1 MWSRIFNLVPMATTS
16 FYSNWNPHKLQQA
29 FKWVVYLL
37 LFVNFCFY
45 IKEDWSAANYTLGQ
59 GAELGQWFSAFATTI
74 DETAWLILL
83 IMLELETYVLD
94 DEQFTP
100 RVTILL
106 HAIRV
111 ICFTMIAYT
120 IFAFGQYVIEV
131 RETLPVENVTNLCQL
146 ADKDLSYT
154 YNLDYHEVTGSSCG
168 TLSPDT
174 KFYWVAGDD
183 VVADAEGLR
192 LERQLAWADFAEV
205 VIWLVIII
213 AIELVV
219 GMQDRGISRG
229 IATTVLN
236 WTKLLGYS
244 LLLSLGVYWAWLGH
258 TLYLWDTMLWVGG
271 FVAIEM
277 NLSEWRGELEES
289 GT

>member
-1 MWSRIFNLVPMATTS
+1 LALMATIR
-16 FYSNWNPHKLQQA
+16 FYSNWNPHKIQQT

-37 LFVNFCFY
+37 LFVNYCFY
-45 IKEDWSAANYTLGQ
+45 IEEDWSAASYTLGQ
-59 GAELGQWFSAFATTI
+59 DAGLAQWLGAFATTI
-74 DETAWLILL
+74 DETAWFILL
-83 IMLELETYVLD
+83 IKLELETYVLD

-100 RVTILL
+100 SITILL
-106 HAIRV
+106 HAISV

-120 IFAFGQYVIEV
+120 IFAFGQYVVDV
-131 RETLPVENVTNLCQL
+131 RETVPVEDVTSLCQL
-146 ADKDLSYT
+146 TDKDLSYT
-154 YNLDYHEVTGSSCG
+154 YNLDYQEVTGASCG

-174 KFYWVAGDD
+174 KFYWIAKNE
-183 VVADAEGLR
+183 VVADDEGLR

-219 GMQDRGISRG
+219 RMQDRGISGG
-229 IATTVLN
+229 ISITALN
-236 WTKLLGYS
+236 RTKLLGYS

-258 TLYLWDTMLWVGG
+258 TLYLWDTVLWIGG

-277 NLSEWRGELEES
+277 NLSEWRDELNEP

>member
-1 MWSRIFNLVPMATTS
+1 MATTS
-16 FYSNWNPHKLQQA
+16 FYSHWNLHKLQQA

-45 IKEDWSAANYTLGQ
+45 IQEDWSAATYTLGQ
-59 GAELGQWFSAFATTI
+59 DAELGQWFSACATTI
-74 DETAWLILL
+74 DETAGLILL

-131 RETLPVENVTNLCQL
+131 RQTVPVEDATSLCQL

-154 YNLDYHEVTGSSCG
+154 YNLNYHEVTGTSCG
-168 TLSPDT
+168 TLSGDT
-174 KFYWVAGDD
+174 KFYWVAKNE
-183 VVADAEGLR
+183 VVTDAEGLR

-213 AIELVV
+213 AIELGVR
-219 GMQDRGISRG
+219 MQDRGISRG
-229 IATTVLN
+229 VAITLLTR
-236 WTKLLGYS
+236 TKLLGYA
-244 LLLSLGVYWAWLGH
+244 LLFGLGIYWAWLGH
-258 TLYLWDTMLWVGG
+258 TLYLWDTILWIGG

-277 NLSEWRGELEES
+277 NLSEWRDEIDES
-289 GT
+289 EV